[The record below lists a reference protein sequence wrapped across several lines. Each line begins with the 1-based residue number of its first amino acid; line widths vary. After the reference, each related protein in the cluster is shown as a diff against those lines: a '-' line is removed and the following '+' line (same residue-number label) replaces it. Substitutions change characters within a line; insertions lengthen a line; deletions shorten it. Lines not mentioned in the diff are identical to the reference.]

1 MMYIVSSVDASS
13 LTSVLPSQSSTMQLS
28 IVQLLPAAILFAS
41 TASASYLD
49 IFYAANCQGT
59 IEFYQSLGPDHTG
72 CIPQQGTSLFLSTT
86 GFPCTATIYSGT
98 GCEGSVVASVANNAN
113 EASCLGFPGI
123 GESVYLSCG
132 SE

>member
-1 MMYIVSSVDASS
+1 M
-13 LTSVLPSQSSTMQLS
+13 LS
-28 IVQLLPAAILFAS
+28 RQILSAAILLFG

-59 IEFYQSLGPDHTG
+59 VEFYQSLGPDHTG

-86 GFPCTATIYSGT
+86 GFPCSAQLWSQSGCSGAVT
-98 GCEGSVVASVANNAN
+98 NSVSNNAN
-113 EASCLGFPGI
+113 EASCINFSGVAGSAYI
-123 GESVYLSCG
+123 SCG